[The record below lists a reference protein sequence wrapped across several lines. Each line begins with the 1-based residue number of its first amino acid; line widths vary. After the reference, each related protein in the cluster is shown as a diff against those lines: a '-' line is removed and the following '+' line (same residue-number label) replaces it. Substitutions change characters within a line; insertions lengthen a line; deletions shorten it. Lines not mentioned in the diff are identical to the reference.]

1 MTDIPL
7 DPLSPSSDTAAR
19 GVRHRAPSAR
29 SVETLTLLVG
39 AAAFVLAA
47 LAALI
52 SFRLQPA
59 PIAGPGSIG
68 QFSAIAAA
76 IAAAL
81 AFLAGRL
88 VVHSRA
94 DRGSLRALDVLDMF
108 ALAIAHAVIALL
120 GWTLAAAILG
130 QAFIGAQVF
139 PVPVIALAGAA
150 CAVTAYAVFVSAT
163 HMDLPLLAVV
173 LAVFLAVGLL
183 ASMVGSSDPDWWVD
197 NLSALGMT
205 TSTSA
210 RAFSITLVVAGF
222 IITTLARYV
231 TRDLPATD
239 ARGVAGVRVCL
250 VLVGL
255 FLMGVGIFPVDT
267 FFGIHTGVTIAAV
280 VSYGVLVF
288 RMPAWLPAMPRTF
301 LVVGWLFLAITLVLV
316 AFFFVGYYTLTA
328 VELVAGTLVFT
339 WLILFIRNAAA
350 AQLDIR
356 GDAQTGAVD
365 RG

>member
-1 MTDIPL
+1 MTDIPRESG
-7 DPLSPSSDTAAR
+7 SPSPDADAPV
-19 GVRHRAPSAR
+19 VRRRERSAR
-29 SVETLTLLVG
+29 SVETLALLVG
-39 AAAFVLAA
+39 AAAFALAA
-47 LAALI
+47 LAAVI
-52 SFRLQPA
+52 TFRLQPA
-59 PIAGPGSIG
+59 PIAGPGSLG
-68 QFSAIAAA
+68 QFAAVCA
-76 IAAAL
+76 AVAAL
-81 AFLAGRL
+81 FAFVAGRL

-94 DRGSLRALDVLDMF
+94 RRGSWHALDILDML

-120 GWTLAAAILG
+120 GWTLTGAILE

-139 PVPVIALAGAA
+139 PLPVIALAGAT

-163 HMDLPLLAVV
+163 HMDLPLLAAV

-183 ASMVGSSDPDWWVD
+183 ARMVGSSDPDWWVD

-205 TSTSA
+205 TSSSA

-231 TRDLPATD
+231 TRDLPTADTS
-239 ARGVAGVRVCL
+239 GVTGARVCL
-250 VLVGL
+250 VLVGV
-255 FLMGVGIFPVDT
+255 FLMGVGVFPVDT

-280 VSYGVLVF
+280 VSYGVLVV
-288 RMPAWLPAMPRTF
+288 RMPAWLPEMPRAF
-301 LVVGWLFLAITLVLV
+301 VVLGWLFLAITVVLV
-316 AFFFVGYYTLTA
+316 VFFFVGYYTLTA
-328 VELVAGTLVFT
+328 VELVGGTLVFT

-350 AQLDIR
+350 AQLDTR